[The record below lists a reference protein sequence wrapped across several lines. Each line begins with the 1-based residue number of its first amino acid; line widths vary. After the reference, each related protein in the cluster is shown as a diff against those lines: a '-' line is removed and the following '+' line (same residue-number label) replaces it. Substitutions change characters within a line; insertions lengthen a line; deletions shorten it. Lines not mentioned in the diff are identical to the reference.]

1 MIVRRAGAGGLLDAA
16 PVAAVD
22 ATGLEARHVSTYFR
36 WRRGS
41 DAGRRPGQ
49 RQRAWPKLTCAWHV
63 ASHLILGAVTG
74 TGPAQD
80 SPDFTPALRQARRL
94 LRLDTVLAD
103 AAYDAEHHHALCYEA
118 LGVRAVVIPLNP
130 RGAGRRWPKTPY
142 RRAARRRAFPHALY
156 AQRWHAESGFS
167 RHKRRL
173 GSALTARRPAS
184 QPRQAIL
191 RVLTHN
197 LMLLAR
203 RAHKLSTEHAG
214 VSASGNCL
222 GRGRWKCQ
230 GPRVVPPSD
239 ASREPRAALPRHR

>member
-1 MIVRRAGAGGLLDAA
+1 VIASRARAYGLIDGA

-22 ATGLEARHVSTYFR
+22 ATGLEARHVSTYCR

-41 DAGRRPGQ
+41 DGGRRPGQ

-63 ASHLILGAVTG
+63 RSHLILGAVPG

-80 SPDFTPALRQARRL
+80 SPDFAPALYQARRL
-94 LRLDTVLAD
+94 LRLDVVLAD
-103 AAYDAEHHHALCYEA
+103 AAYDAEHHHALCRER
-118 LGVRAVVIPLNP
+118 LGVREVVIPLNP

-142 RRAARRRAFPHALY
+142 RRAARRRAFPRALY

-173 GSALTARRPAS
+173 GSALTARRPGS
-184 QPRQAIL
+184 QQREQVL

-203 RAHKLSTEHAG
+203 RPHKLSTEHAG
-214 VSASGNCL
+214 L
-222 GRGRWKCQ
+222 
-230 GPRVVPPSD
+230 
-239 ASREPRAALPRHR
+239 

>member
-1 MIVRRAGAGGLLDAA
+1 VIVRRAGAGGLLDAA

-22 ATGLEARHVSTYFR
+22 ATGLEARHVSTYCR

-41 DAGRRPGQ
+41 DAGRRPAQ

-80 SPDFTPALRQARRL
+80 SPDFAPALRQARRL

-103 AAYDAEHHHALCYEA
+103 AAYDAEHHHALCHEA

-130 RGAGRRWPKTPY
+130 RGGGRRWPKTPY
-142 RRAARRRAFPHALY
+142 RRAARRRAFPRALY

-173 GSALTARRPAS
+173 GSALTAHSARAQRREV
-184 QPRQAIL
+184 L
-191 RVLTHN
+191 LCVLTHN
-197 LMLLAR
+197 LMVLRSR
-203 RAHKLSTEHAG
+203 RQKVSTEQA
-214 VSASGNCL
+214 
-222 GRGRWKCQ
+222 
-230 GPRVVPPSD
+230 
-239 ASREPRAALPRHR
+239 

>member
-1 MIVRRAGAGGLLDAA
+1 
-16 PVAAVD
+16 VD

-41 DAGRRPGQ
+41 DGGRRPGQ

-74 TGPAQD
+74 TGPTQD
-80 SPDFTPALRQARRL
+80 SPDFAPALRQARRL

-103 AAYDAEHHHALCYEA
+103 AAYDAEHHHVLCRER
-118 LGVRAVVIPLNP
+118 LDVREVVIPLN
-130 RGAGRRWPKTPY
+130 RRNAGRRWPKTLY
-142 RRAARRRAFPHALY
+142 RRAARRRAFPHTLY

-173 GSALTARRPAS
+173 GSALTTRRAAS
-184 QPRQAIL
+184 QSREAIL

-203 RAHKLSTEHAG
+203 RAHNVSTE
-214 VSASGNCL
+214 
-222 GRGRWKCQ
+222 Q
-230 GPRVVPPSD
+230 GCFTTCGS
-239 ASREPRAALPRHR
+239 S